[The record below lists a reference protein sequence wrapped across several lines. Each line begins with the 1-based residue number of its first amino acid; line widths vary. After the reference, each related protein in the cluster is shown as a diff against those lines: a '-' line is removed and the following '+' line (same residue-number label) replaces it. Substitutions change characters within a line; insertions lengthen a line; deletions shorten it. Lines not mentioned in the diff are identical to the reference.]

1 MKKYDIVIVSH
12 EKDFN
17 NIKFIVEYAEKN
29 LTFDSIHLILS
40 ERKEYGDLELIK
52 TLTNKPIYQHKETD
66 ILKVDKERIKYR
78 PNWIYQMF
86 LKMFQDVTENDNFLV
101 IESDCIILNKID
113 LFKDDKTIFHLCR
126 DQNHEPYFNF
136 SKKIMG
142 LGREYNH
149 SFIAEFIMYDKKI
162 IKDMIEKSGCNS
174 INDFLELIYK
184 YTDNNCYPA
193 DYELYGNFCFKYY
206 PDKIIMKKSNFNFFG
221 RDSKQAPF
229 WSDSEINN
237 LINTNKDKDVI
248 SFHTWGE
255 N

>member
-126 DQNHEPYFNF
+126 DQ
-136 SKKIMG
+136 
-142 LGREYNH
+142 
-149 SFIAEFIMYDKKI
+149 
-162 IKDMIEKSGCNS
+162 
-174 INDFLELIYK
+174 
-184 YTDNNCYPA
+184 
-193 DYELYGNFCFKYY
+193 
-206 PDKIIMKKSNFNFFG
+206 
-221 RDSKQAPF
+221 
-229 WSDSEINN
+229 
-237 LINTNKDKDVI
+237 
-248 SFHTWGE
+248 
-255 N
+255 